1 MYLFIENLGHPERA
15 YPSIHIAG
23 TKGKGSVASFCTA
36 ALMAGGYKVG
46 LYTSPHLHDYAERIQ
61 INRQAIPHE
70 DLVALVEEVKPA
82 IDAVPKLTTF
92 EITTALAF
100 LYFQR
105 QKVDVAVLEVGLGG
119 RLDATNVV
127 MPVVSVITSL
137 SYDHTQI
144 LGETLPEIA
153 REKAG
158 IIKNRVPVILS
169 PQKDGARLVV
179 EQIAAERSAALL
191 QVGKDL
197 CFTALEHSLDGQAL
211 KVWRPGAEDEPVR
224 LEIPLLGAH
233 QVENAAT
240 AFATVQTF
248 SENSLSVSVDAI
260 QRGFAAGEWP
270 GRFEILRRRPPVVVD
285 SAHNRDSALRL
296 RCALDDY
303 YPEMPVVLLIGAS
316 EDKDISGILTE
327 LSPRVSEVVA
337 VQSFHPRAI
346 DPQRLVEIAAQ
357 LGKPARIISDIPDA
371 LEEALRLAGNDR
383 LVMATGSIFVVAA
396 TREAW
401 MKRGVQK
408 NGGA

>member
-1 MYLFIENLGHPERA
+1 
-15 YPSIHIAG
+15 
-23 TKGKGSVASFCTA
+23 
-36 ALMAGGYKVG
+36 
-46 LYTSPHLHDYAERIQ
+46 
-61 INRQAIPHE
+61 
-70 DLVALVEEVKPA
+70 
-82 IDAVPKLTTF
+82 
-92 EITTALAF
+92 
-100 LYFQR
+100 
-105 QKVDVAVLEVGLGG
+105 
-119 RLDATNVV
+119 
-127 MPVVSVITSL
+127 
-137 SYDHTQI
+137 
-144 LGETLPEIA
+144 
-153 REKAG
+153 
-158 IIKNRVPVILS
+158 
-169 PQKDGARLVV
+169 
-179 EQIAAERSAALL
+179 
-191 QVGKDL
+191 
-197 CFTALEHSLDGQAL
+197 
-211 KVWRPGAEDEPVR
+211 
-224 LEIPLLGAH
+224 
-233 QVENAAT
+233 
-240 AFATVQTF
+240 
-248 SENSLSVSVDAI
+248 
-260 QRGFAAGEWP
+260 
-270 GRFEILRRRPPVVVD
+270 VVD